1 MMNLPLIC
9 IMLLTP
15 KTIINQMTKKANRFL
30 PTTTLSSSFKIN
42 DNDHQHHELLNVPNP
57 KTITLFTPPLAV
69 GEHFHESRKTQSE
82 QTAEYICTSG
92 INGPEIQYGTVRSAS
107 RQPELNCY
115 HTTETNETNEYINYP
130 RGADTEGGVIKEG
143 YANPVLAKIVEP
155 PEGQTLIPMAITK
168 AIINFNVTVC
178 HHGEETEGVAKT
190 KHSVPVLKRP
200 IEPPERGGTN
210 TLEIPVVPPDKPTTF
225 QLRGFDHYEVICK
238 AKRKKIKRWFNVICG
253 QSALSRRWRTDKQ
266 LVPESIRFKF
276 KWVLQLLLQLQLL
289 PQRPR
294 SRLLQPRLQS
304 QFQLLP
310 LLQRLPRPLH
320 QIPLRPQ
327 LRSASGSTA
336 AAFHSLIQSSPFTV
350 NAMSNPLLAPHNYIK
365 PARVTAARNPTGEL
379 LPVFSHARNWTGD
392 VTTCPRP
399 APFDGVGAKTDE

>member
-1 MMNLPLIC
+1 MQR
-9 IMLLTP
+9 TY
-15 KTIINQMTKKANRFL
+15 R
-30 PTTTLSSSFKIN
+30 
-42 DNDHQHHELLNVPNP
+42 
-57 KTITLFTPPLAV
+57 V
-69 GEHFHESRKTQSE
+69 GRGNEPRRKQSE
-82 QTAEYICTSG
+82 QTAEYIFTID
-92 INGPEIQYGTVRSAS
+92 INGPVTQYGPVRLSS
-107 RQPELNCY
+107 RQPEPNCY
-115 HTTETNETNEYINYP
+115 HTTVIVETNKYTTYP
-130 RGADTEGGVIKEG
+130 HGDDTEGGVIKEG
-143 YANPVLAKIVEP
+143 YATPALAKKVEP
-155 PEGQTLIPMAITK
+155 PEDQTMMTMAITR
-168 AIINFNVTVC
+168 ANIISNATVC

-294 SRLLQPRLQS
+294 SRLLQPRPQS

-320 QIPLRPQ
+320 QFPLWHQ
-327 LRSASGSTA
+327 LRSASGLTA
-336 AAFHSLIQSSPFTV
+336 AAFHILIQPLPITV
-350 NAMSNPLLAPHNYIK
+350 NAMSNTLLAPHNYMK
-365 PARVTAARNPTGEL
+365 PARVTEARNPTGEL
-379 LPVFSHARNWTGD
+379 LPVFSCAINWTGD
-392 VTTCPRP
+392 AATCPRP
-399 APFDGVGAKTDE
+399 APFDGKGVKTVE